1 MGPGVLEQILSNIP
15 KAFDP
20 NLLVGYD
27 GADDACVYK
36 LSDELAVV
44 QTVDFFPPMVDDPY
58 IFGQVAAAN
67 ALSDIYAMGAR
78 PTHAMNLL
86 CYPNCLSPDEVGQ
99 ILAGGYAKVA
109 EAGAVIAGGHSIRDN
124 EPKYGLCV
132 SGVLHP
138 DHILRNT
145 GAQAGDKLILT
156 KPLGSGVLNTAVKG
170 ELIDPEQLAPAIKV
184 MTTLNKEA
192 AEIAAGFSIHAC
204 TDVTGFGLL
213 GHAFEMVDGSGLGLR
228 LEASRLPLIEGASD
242 LAEMGII
249 PAGAYNNRDYLQN
262 RVRIGADVPLAL
274 ADLCF
279 DPQTSGGLLFAVA
292 SEQAEDL
299 LDALRSRIPEAAL
312 IGSFLPLA
320 EVKTGTAGTAGTD
333 GDKPLIELL

>member
-170 ELIDPEQLAPAIKV
+170 ELISAEQLAPAIKV

-228 LEASRLPLIEGASD
+228 LEASRLPLIEGALD

-249 PAGAYNNRDYLQN
+249 PAGAYNNRDYLQG

-292 SEQAEDL
+292 PEQGEEL
-299 LDALRSRIPEAAL
+299 LAALRSRIPEAAL
-312 IGSFLPLA
+312 IGSFVPLPQDGAAA
-320 EVKTGTAGTAGTD
+320 EE
-333 GDKPLIELL
+333 DKALIELL

>member
-320 EVKTGTAGTAGTD
+320 EVKTGTAGTD

>member
-228 LEASRLPLIEGASD
+228 LEASRLPLIEGALD